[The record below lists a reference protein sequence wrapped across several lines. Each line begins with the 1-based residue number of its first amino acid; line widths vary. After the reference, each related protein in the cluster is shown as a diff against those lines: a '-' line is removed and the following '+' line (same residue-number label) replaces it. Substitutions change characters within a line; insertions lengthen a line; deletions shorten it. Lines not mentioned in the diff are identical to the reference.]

1 MCEII
6 QKESLQ
12 NWVIFS
18 ELVVC
23 LPIGNSIF
31 LTSVPN
37 MSNDLDFSDFILDV
51 KPSEYFFR
59 LDHEKYFVILRSQKI
74 RIILKMVD

>member
-37 MSNDLDFSDFILDV
+37 MSNDLDFSDFILGV
-51 KPSEYFFR
+51 KPSQYF
-59 LDHEKYFVILRSQKI
+59 LDMIMRST
-74 RIILKMVD
+74 L